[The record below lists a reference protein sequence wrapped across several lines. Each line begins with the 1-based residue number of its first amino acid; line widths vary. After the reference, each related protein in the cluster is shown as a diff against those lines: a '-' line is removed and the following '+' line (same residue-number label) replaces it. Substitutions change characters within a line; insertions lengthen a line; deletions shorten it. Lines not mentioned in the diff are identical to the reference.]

1 MPGLLEA
8 ATFLHTIL
16 ERIRNRDGTQL
27 VSTIDID
34 ALVIGAGVIGL
45 ACARALALSGRDT
58 ILLERTSEIGSQ
70 TSSRNS
76 EVIHAGLYYPTGSNK
91 AKFCVAGRRALYR
104 YLADRQIDYRKCGK
118 LIVASGP
125 DERQALIALQQKAA
139 DNGVENIEFLPP
151 DQVRRLEPALSDS
164 VSGALYSRETGIF
177 DSHAFMVSLLGD
189 LEQAGGSIAYQSHVL
204 GGRVESNSVI
214 LEIGGS
220 EAYDVRA
227 NTVVNA
233 AGLQA
238 LDIARAI
245 SGPHVASLP
254 QAHFAKGRYFSVTGK
269 VPFRHLIYP
278 MPNNAG
284 LGTHLTLDLSGR
296 GRLGPD
302 VAWVEPDADGTFDYS
317 IPESLADT
325 FHKAATRFW
334 PDLQID
340 NLQPAYAGIRPKL
353 VGPSDPPAD
362 FLVQHKPNSPL
373 INLLGIESPGLTSSL
388 AIADF
393 VALSMN
399 GREGT

>member
-1 MPGLLEA
+1 M
-8 ATFLHTIL
+8 
-16 ERIRNRDGTQL
+16 
-27 VSTIDID
+27 STIDID

-45 ACARALALSGRDT
+45 ACARALALSGRET

-104 YLADRQIDYRKCGK
+104 YLDERKLDYRKCGK

-125 DERQALIALQQKAA
+125 DELQALKALQQKAA
-139 DNGVENIEFLPP
+139 DNGVEHIEFLPP
-151 DQVRRLEPALSDS
+151 DEVRRIEPALSRD
-164 VSGALYSRETGIF
+164 VSGALYSHETGIF

-204 GGRVESNSVI
+204 RGRVETDSVV

-220 EAYDVRA
+220 EEYTVRA
-227 NTVVNA
+227 KTVINA

-238 LDIARAI
+238 LDVARSIA
-245 SGPHVASLP
+245 GPHVATLP
-254 QAHFAKGRYFSVTGK
+254 QAHFAKGRYFTVTGK

-302 VAWVEPDADGTFDYS
+302 VAWVEPNADGIFDYS
-317 IPESLADT
+317 VPDTLAET
-325 FHKAATRFW
+325 FHAAATRFW
-334 PDLQID
+334 PDLNID
-340 NLQPAYAGIRPKL
+340 QLQPAYAGIRPKL

-362 FLVQHKPNSPL
+362 FMIQRESNSPL
-373 INLLGIESPGLTSSL
+373 VNLLGIESPGLTSSL
-388 AIADF
+388 AIADD
-393 VALSMN
+393 VALSMTRD
-399 GREGT
+399 GGA